1 MKRLVRFV
9 LLALGYVIA
18 VGRVSVRR
26 FKAGSRAQRRRF
38 TAAVVALFVGLGAF
52 AVSSANA
59 ANDLGYNSTIDYA
72 LTFDGSNPIL
82 VADSGVA
89 PTDFTNTFT
98 MEAWIKPG
106 ACTAGRCMIGNK
118 ESSWEWAVYNGYI
131 EFAIMTPSWSWITTT
146 ARVDSNVW
154 THVAWSKSG
163 TVNSFYVNGT
173 LADTATTGSAISTSN
188 EVFTIGGRVGT
199 ADRYTGVIDEV
210 KLWNTAR
217 TEAQIDAEMHN
228 YGDGSGANLL
238 DDSALVGYY
247 DFNEGTNVGT
257 QFFDRTSSG
266 KHLAVLAGATK
277 PSYNDIKTV
286 SILDGDTLF
295 TFPRSYITPV
305 GGWTAPSGATRAR
318 ALVIAGGG
326 GGGPGSS
333 LGWRQPGGGA
343 GGMRDVAA
351 ASISGVVKV
360 TVGQGGFAYAPES
373 TTNSANGQ
381 DSALG
386 DLISIG
392 GGGGAA
398 ADVNFRTPASGG
410 SGAGAEMFKGGS
422 TATAALGGAGTTG
435 QGYPGGSNIS
445 GTGSTNRHLGSGGGG
460 GAGGPGGDAIRGT
473 ADSTGTGGAAGI
485 GAASDITG
493 SSTYYA
499 GGGAGAGWNSGTA
512 DTTKAATAVGAKPA
526 ANSGSGGAGGNQTSI
541 AATSGASGIVI
552 VRYSPQVDKYLSRAA
567 ATEAMYVMSSG
578 GPIPTATTDSFTL
591 EAWIKPT
598 NQSSGFYGI
607 MGQQNAAGNA
617 YSTTRTYLGVNN
629 RQIHF
634 ALGGLNYTP
643 AAQVP
648 NNAWSH
654 VAVTV
659 TGTTVC
665 IYIDAQLIYR
675 YNGWTRSV
683 LGSYF
688 TVGGSPQTD
697 ENDWLGG
704 LDQVKIWTVALS
716 QDELKASMNS
726 YQAPG
731 SGSATLANLK
741 VHYDFNEVSSTNVLF
756 DRSLTGGS
764 SDISTT
770 HTAPS
775 FVENIETEAK
785 GNSRTAVRFTR
796 NYLTA
801 AGGWTVPAGA
811 GRSDALV
818 VAGGGGGGAHV
829 GAGGGAGGF
838 VEKPLDL
845 TPGSV
850 IPIQVGQGGGG
861 TVVREYYT
869 EDNTGLATT
878 SRTGS
883 SGNNSILGALIT
895 ANGGGRGGS
904 WNVNAAQVGGS
915 GGGSTYNNAATAGT
929 ASQGNSGGTAVNS
942 AYFQGNPYLTG
953 GGGGAGAVGGNP
965 IDASLTSGVGGAGK
979 ASSLWVNGTYYAGGG
994 GGGFLGSASGGAGGT
1009 GGGGAGQG
1017 NTTTASLPAPG
1028 HGAANTGG
1036 GGGGSG
1042 AHNGAGL
1049 TSWGGNGGSGVI
1061 VLSYGGYLDLTTTP
1075 KARRATQQFDV
1086 APVIKIK
1093 NNDGTQL
1100 SGSQHAVTV
1109 TTDVIGNLTFNGTA
1123 LTAGKTITAS
1133 DGVFDFTGLGFATG
1147 VTTSQVLTFSSPDFV
1162 DYQVTVAPKFS
1173 PTTVQI
1179 VADSAVASTAGYFD
1193 STGQFY
1199 ADAAASTNIRVSDL
1213 SAAMASTDVRID
1225 ASSTISV
1232 DTAANFSSRTTG
1244 LTMVATSTVTVASGN
1259 SLTTGGALTLTGSSV
1274 TINGALTSG
1283 GTTLVTSTSSSGLN
1297 TIAANV
1303 INTAVLARTTFKSAG
1318 TNATTAAVTVKTNKG
1333 PLVFW
1338 ADSDGNDSGLNR
1350 TLAGSVFNTVNGVS
1364 TDTATDGGDMVFG
1377 GGLTAD
1383 ASDYPTGYGF
1393 SDGTYAGF
1401 DSATGT
1407 CAKTYYYTGGGKFIA
1422 RGKTGSGMDALVFN
1436 CTTQLWANAGQIDI
1450 DGRST
1455 TGAGHAMQLQR
1466 NASTS
1471 QSEFFSSSDMAPA
1484 IKFTAISNGRYGF
1497 LSGYNV
1503 DTQHVVLIQAT
1514 GTGGV
1519 QIEGLG
1525 GAGDWFDIGLS
1536 GTDILTRG
1544 DIRLINN
1551 GTGSAGGFSSG
1562 KLAWNIVGTNSVLG
1576 YCPLITCANSR
1587 VTTSAANVYIT
1598 TDRVASSD
1606 TDIKLT
1612 VNTSGTF
1619 KVEPN
1624 SSSGFNEFES
1634 RAQGLAISEGCTSV
1648 TIGKYQSTDTYVLD
1662 VYANIKINGPI
1673 RFYGGRVGIYGN
1685 LESTRAGSEI
1695 RAKSNGSVYV
1705 YLSKTVKTNGGDV
1718 VFWSNADKVQGTTA
1732 VAGTIWLENSSSVTT
1747 RGGKIWLGG
1756 GLDDGGA
1763 DASITASRG
1772 KWSSVVSGDSLPDG
1786 YAVGYNQADEW
1797 AIGVYLDVAT
1807 VLSSDGGDIFIA
1819 GAHGPTSNI
1828 GYAHILVQPGVIVDS
1843 GSGRI
1848 AMWGKSPVGSAV
1860 GTQGICLNYSNNS
1873 TPVRITSH
1881 ATGSDAIL
1889 IYSDS
1894 SESTAYWSRGITS
1907 AWHGVWDAARGFQ
1920 GVQILATSLGG
1931 GITLTGIGGGGSGS
1945 SDAVGVRLDYT
1956 DILARSGP
1964 ITINGMSSSSA
1975 SSQGLSVGRDGG
1987 ADSAVRLGGWK
1998 AGTTGAVG
2006 GGIFTTSSGTFD
2018 LTSSTSPVYINVDS
2032 AYNYEGGRGTIF
2044 GTSGAVS
2051 ILPVTY
2057 SNGIGV
2063 ETDNFK
2069 RAQTDSQWRFGQT
2082 TFPVAAASF
2091 TLGRVNTSTDIAYY
2105 GAVNSASDIKM
2116 YGGNISVAGN
2126 LTTTTLDAR
2135 VLLKGKVAVNQTSA
2149 STIRTNSG
2157 KIVLWS
2163 DSDNT
2168 GGGNMAIAGTLCSA
2182 PTATTC
2188 NTYASAD
2195 GDDIILAGGTADAT
2209 DSTIPGGYATGSS
2222 ASTQELASG
2231 VQLGTLGTAGSGP
2244 KIYSSGGNIKIMGQ
2258 TVVTSSALTVWC
2270 LALAVVSGTEVNA
2283 GAGKIYADA
2292 EVSAPSS
2299 TNFLAGIEFNAWGSG
2314 TVKFISSN
2322 PATDSIFIK
2331 SAVRAN
2337 NGSPKVFG
2345 GNSGTSFTNAAG
2357 GGLTL
2362 QSDWFDDGLIASLGV
2377 TGPIVIEPVNGSFI
2391 NTAFNLDSSYTFTAN
2406 PNGLRLG
2413 KAGNTLNVTASTA
2426 VTSSGP
2432 IQLFGGTVS
2441 ATADLTT
2448 TNASEILLKGTEDVV
2463 VGGGTN
2469 ASTRRTLS
2477 TTGGPI
2483 TLWSNSDYS
2492 GSGAISTSNFTSFLS
2507 RGGKITMAGSGSANE
2522 AAPTGFAVGSTAYA
2536 SGVRL
2541 GSAAAAS
2548 NLTLS
2553 SDGGDILIQGTT
2565 GRNITDA
2572 MGVIQYGG
2580 STINSG
2586 AGSIK
2591 IDARTTGSSGTING
2605 HGIELG
2611 FSGTAPTIITSSK
2624 SSDTA
2629 IDISGQTSGTSTDG
2643 KGVNFWS
2650 GDATNFVKVSATG
2663 TAGNVSISGSATT
2676 STQPGISM
2684 NWARVLSRGG
2694 SVTLNSGTNPTAFG
2708 NNSTSGVIHLGADA
2722 PGGATGYIDINAGSF
2737 TWAGTVNARTTG
2749 DLSIDSGAAQSFASS
2764 VSLPASG
2771 LVVSEVNDVRIGN
2784 AGTSGSDQNSANVT
2798 VGPAISATG
2807 NVEVYAGALT
2817 TSANITSTGQYGFL
2831 FLKATSW
2838 ISQAISTTFRTNSGE
2853 VVIWSDADASNGG
2866 NVTLKGTICTAPTAT
2881 TCNTS
2886 ATSGGAQV
2894 VIGGGAASQ
2903 TDTAMPGGYASGYAS
2918 TNIDTASGVLFGTT
2932 GSAGG
2937 AKIYSSGGNVK
2948 IAGQTYETSG
2958 SISSF
2963 AIGVVFMAETEIHA
2977 GLGKIYV
2984 EGNNATASA
2993 SSGNY
2998 RYPIEWNAW
3007 GANRASQFTSTSP
3020 AADSITFR
3028 ALESAASN
3036 GLHANSA
3043 GAEFKNPN
3051 GGLLIQTNRFMDSLM
3066 GTVNVGGA
3074 FVFEPVDTSFAA
3086 DYSFDSDITWGTNV
3100 PNSVRIGKSGNTAGI
3115 TVSRTLN
3122 SSGNIQVLG
3131 GALSTTAAVSS
3142 TGGTITYTGASFSNS
3157 AVLSTDGR
3165 DISVNADQ
3173 MTIGASITANKTSSG
3188 IVSLIPKSPAKNVD
3202 LGASDSGT
3210 ILGLTDT
3217 ELDYAKA
3224 QVLRVG
3230 NASYAN
3236 NINVSANISIA
3247 TANAP
3252 NFALRGAG
3260 NVTNSNAA
3268 TISAGNFAINVGG
3281 TISLGGANSIS
3292 GNLALVASGASGG
3305 TGVSFGTSGAFT
3317 PATVDSIIPVY
3328 GLGKDIS
3335 VSSAPVVGATE
3346 VRYLNQTWSAPPVVT
3361 VKDEYGYVISANNLI
3376 RTSYTTDVTDSGAP
3390 TLAGTTP
3397 VISGGT
3403 QTFSNLKFTTSTG
3416 STTLTF
3422 TTAGLVAGG
3431 TSTVTTG
3438 TYDVQAGEPSTL
3450 AITYDATE
3458 APAGQTG
3465 FGLKVTL
3472 KDAGGNT
3479 VTGPHATDTVTV
3491 DVSDGDADA
3500 TNNATLVSGY
3510 RPATV
3515 AGVANFS
3522 SLILGGKV
3530 GVTYTLT
3537 FTVTFTDS
3545 NAVSQTKTATRTVT
3559 LTPGTA
3565 TKVGVTTQAAGFSNR
3580 TTFST
3585 PPVAAIQD
3593 AYGNTVTT
3601 STAPIGVAISA
3612 VGTASTQTLTGTT
3625 SLNATGG
3632 SSTFT
3637 GLGKTGLIGAKRLTF
3652 SSTGLSSD
3660 TQDFTLTFGAAHHI
3674 TSVVSSTLVND
3685 TVFGTQPVVTIR
3697 DEDGN
3702 VVTDSTLLVKLTS
3715 SNATIGGTILGND
3728 VAMYAVGGVADFT
3741 GKNVKLTGTAVA
3753 KTLTATATGLPAVD
3767 STVTLTFGAASKL
3780 AITRPAAGAVNGVA
3794 FTTQPQVTV
3803 QDVSGN
3809 TVTNSSAAI
3818 TVESSSGSNSTLS
3831 GNSAPTTAVNGVA
3844 TFSGLTQTGTKGTYV
3859 LTFRSGSLAIDYQD
3873 IVVSYGAATKLVL
3886 TTSPLGFVNRTN
3898 FTTQPVITV
3907 QDANGNTVENASMS
3921 IDVSSDSNDLTGT
3934 LRVNVV
3940 NGIATFAGLG
3950 HAGKIG
3956 DKHLTFKKV
3965 GGGLTV
3971 AVFDYTLTYGAA
3983 TKLTRTTDAAGF
3995 VNRVNFTVQPVIEIQ
4010 DADGNK
4016 VANSTVSVTV
4026 AMTNGTLDG
4035 TDTVPAV
4042 GGVATFAGLSASGSV
4057 STTKVLSFSASQL
4070 TGTSQPAFTL
4080 THGAAHHIRTTAGTG
4095 VLSILSGSTRSGI
4108 NFGQQPAVAIE
4119 DADNNR
4125 VTTGAESTQ
4134 TVTVSASASG
4144 LSGTKTVAASSGLVT
4159 YSDLKM
4165 TALIGN
4171 YTLTYTADT
4180 SGSTGT
4186 TPFTLTYGAASQL
4199 SVSTLAD
4206 GFVNRADF
4214 TTQPAVTVQDSM
4226 GNTVENA
4233 SMSIDVTIDTGDLTG
4248 TTRVN
4253 VVNGVATFAGLGK
4266 HGTIGLKTLT
4276 FSKTGGGVTPAT
4288 QPFTL
4293 TYGAVHHL
4301 SMAVANTLAN
4311 DTAWATQPVVTIQDE
4326 DNNTVDSSAS
4336 VTLTATGATAVA
4348 IGGTTSLDAVHGVA
4362 NFANKGVKLTGLA
4375 GSKTL
4380 TATITSPG
4388 TFSVPATITLGYGA
4402 ATKLKLTT
4410 EPTGFVNRTNFTVQP
4425 VVTVQDISGNTVL
4438 NSSISIDVTI
4448 DTGDITG
4455 TKQVAA
4461 VNGVATFAGLG
4472 KAGTIGP
4479 KTMTFSDAAGA
4490 LAVDTKQFTLTHGAA
4505 HHITMAVASTLVN
4518 HTAFGTQPVV
4528 TIYDQDDNVVTS
4540 GSQSIQTVTLS
4551 ATGASIAGSVSM
4563 DAADGVANFNGK
4575 GVGLTGLV
4583 GAKSLTATIS
4593 SPNTIVKTETVT
4605 VTYGAA
4611 TKLAISTDAADA
4623 SNGSQFGTQPVILV
4637 QDFSGNTVT
4646 NSTVAVTASVSNGTL
4661 DGTDTVSASAG
4672 VATFTN
4678 LGLTATA
4685 GAKTLTFAS
4694 SPLTPATQSITAVTG
4709 APTQLRIDVAST
4721 LVNNT
4726 VFGTQPV
4733 VTLLDASGVVVSV
4746 GSYSSQRV
4754 TLSSPDS
4761 NISGTLFMNANNG
4774 VADFAG
4780 NGIKLEGLIGSRSLV
4795 ATISSPSTVTAT
4807 AAVTIT
4813 YGAAHHL
4820 HIASGASGIANR
4832 IAFVNQPAIEVRDI
4846 SGNVVGNSN
4855 AQISVAA
4862 TGANGAVLG
4871 GDTSMNATSGIAY
4884 FAQNTNGLKLTGSV
4898 GTYRLTYSSGALSA
4912 DAEDVVLTHG
4922 TATKIVVSRNA
4933 ATAKSGQ
4940 AFVTQPKIQ
4949 VQDADSNLV
4958 NTGTAST
4965 AKISIAVSADA
4976 YDSAAHTGVNLTG
4989 PTGFATVDAVAGEA
5003 TFVGARLEGVA
5014 ATYALKF
5021 EVVNT
5026 AGFNGLATSQNLAL
5040 TAGTETHLAVVQQ
5053 PTAIIAGAA
5062 FSPVVTVE
5070 ILDAWNNRVLDV
5082 ANSVTIKPTL
5092 VDAAVLGNEVDATK
5106 SAVANSSGLVTFT
5119 GLTFTKA
5126 GTQFIQFTSTGLLAT
5141 TSSSFVITNAQ
5152 AHHLTWVNAAA
5163 TFSAKNDYAIK
5174 DAANA
5179 NPELEVRDQYENPVL
5194 TGNATTVVVTE
5205 STSSAD
5211 VRAISGASIS
5221 SNSSARVSFANLVM
5235 RAKAGSYTLNFT
5247 ASNGSLPIN
5256 GDVAT
5261 ATVSISFGDPSALR
5275 LTRNAAGANVDLPF
5289 TTQPKLNIEDTA
5301 GNVVADSGLAV
5312 TVSENVS
5319 QVLSGTTTKSATAG
5333 SVDFTDSG
5341 LKLSGTVETGLRL
5354 KYAVTY
5360 NGTEISTS
5368 QDIDLDPGLAINLTI
5383 GQQPTTVQTRV
5394 AFSPVPTVILR
5405 DGSGNRVTSDNS
5417 STVTAQLKD
5426 STGNPVGSE
5435 TSAFTASGGLVTFTG
5450 LAFQAPSTEGYFVTF
5465 KLVSNGV
5472 AATST
5477 PFDILPGVA
5486 TELRITRQPSTDA
5499 VDHTPGKTG
5508 ELLSTQPIAKLYDQ
5522 DGNLVTTANSG
5533 AVTVRVKSTD
5543 GAGDLTEG
5551 TVTADVTGGIA
5562 TFSGVKF
5569 VGTPGV
5575 TYTLDF
5581 ATATPNPTLTSLA
5594 SSTISVTHNDAN
5606 HLVVTRAASGG
5617 RSGEAFT
5624 TPPIITIKD
5633 RYQNTVT
5640 SGAAAN
5646 SRVTVTGEV
5655 TAPSAGSANLSGASA
5670 TASGGVATL
5679 TTLTLT
5685 GSIAN
5690 TYKLNFGVVG
5700 SSINSTSQTG
5710 LTISYGYEAQIALI
5724 TQPVGGN
5731 ATGTHLATQPAV
5743 EIRDSAGNRVANS
5756 TFTVAATI
5764 NSTAGLTLLN
5774 GSAARLTGAS
5784 KPAVAG
5790 VASFDALDL
5799 YGLPGTNYEL
5809 KFEVN
5814 GLPAITA
5821 NPIQVNHAVAHHL
5834 TITQQP
5840 VGGNATGDSLTG
5852 QPILQLRDAFENV
5865 VSADSTDVVTARLST
5880 TSAREYLAG
5889 NSTATLAQGVATF
5902 SGLKVIAL
5910 PATDYTLDFTVT
5922 VAGNTITSSA
5932 TNSFRVTYST
5942 PTKLAMAQQP
5952 SGGTTGVALNT
5963 QPVIEVQDFYGNRVY
5978 NYVGNVVASV
5988 GAGATVTN
5996 TVTSSLSLAVTD
6008 GQAAF
6013 AGLAVTG
6020 TPATDYQ
6027 LTFTSGGLAS
6037 VNSNNIQLTPGAP
6050 VRIEILNQ
6058 PIGAQTG
6065 AALAGQPVVK
6075 IVDSFGNTV
6084 TQNSSTVITAA
6095 LTSGSGGTLTR
6106 VVSSNS
6112 VPITATVSNGVATFS
6127 NLYMRGL
6134 TNHNYQMTFSSG
6146 DLAVAV
6152 SANYQV
6158 SHASV
6163 DRLVWNTQPAVG
6175 MSGSAL
6181 TRAAVL
6187 ELQDL
6192 DGNIADTDNSTVV
6205 TAVVTSGSGAS
6216 PLQYATATAAN
6227 GVVTFNNLIL
6237 TGTPGTAYKLTF
6249 TAVVG
6254 STSFS
6259 APASSDLIPTHA
6271 VPAKLTM
6278 RGANVAGGLSGANLT
6293 SQPALY
6299 VRDRFNNIATSDNTT
6314 EVTASIYND
6323 STGSVS
6329 GTTTARA
6336 VNGLV
6341 TFAGL
6346 KVLGDPGTPYTLRF
6360 NGDSS
6365 GTSLTPID
6373 SNTFT
6378 VSKVADVSLAYTAQ
6392 DYVPNARVAVQF
6404 STDSPGDITFSSN
6417 ASSLVCVLDPG
6428 TGDLIIKGVGSCLV
6442 RVDVDTDQDGFYLAN
6457 HAEAT
6462 LVISKARQAAVT
6474 ITSAAAVDYWS
6485 SLNPVATG
6493 GTGTGAL
6500 SYSVV
6505 AGSTCRLIGATILPG
6520 DAGSLCQL
6528 TATRAGDAN
6537 YLVETSAVQ
6546 TIVVR
6551 KINQGTLTIAS
6562 APTMAVDNL
6571 TMFTA
6576 GGSGTGAVSYSIVS
6590 SGTAHCR
6597 IAGDVLSATAA
6608 GTCSVRAT
6616 KAASTNYNAITSA
6629 SQTIT
6634 VTKEEQTVA
6643 FSSTAPMYPV
6653 VAGSYTPVAV
6663 ATSGLAVTYSIA
6675 TNSSGAA
6682 CAFDSVVPTKINFTA
6697 EGVCEVVATQAGSSR
6712 YAAASVRQI
6721 IRVGLLNQTINFDVI
6736 PDLAFGTPAFKLLP
6750 TTNAGAAAV
6759 IGLATTSNSTACSI
6773 SAGIVTLTAAGYCE
6787 IVATQTGYGSYA
6799 AATEVIRGFNVLA
6812 DFAGAPHIFSTSVTT
6827 HALTASF
6834 TAPSYA
6840 GGSAITGYV
6849 LIATDANGDTYE
6861 NAACPTVGSSITCTI
6876 VGLPNDIAYTAV
6888 ARAITSVGRGTASNV
6903 TLSQTPMDAPMAVTN
6918 LTAATVNNDLQV
6930 SWTPPTAL
6938 DSSFT
6943 RYDIFVAPIGSNFSA
6958 TTPYNETDV
6967 NATSTTIQNIVN
6979 STVTPTPAPTT
6990 NTAST
6995 RISFRRASVSTPA
7008 SSSSGSA
7015 PQSSSVG
7022 GFKVK
7027 IVTIT
7032 SSTTSASNSNS
7043 TSGFQ
7048 TNFAVP
7054 LAPAQLT
7061 LTVTEPDMIISWSAP
7076 TADGGSAVT
7085 GYDVKVNGSVICP
7098 ATTSL
7103 FCAFNGMQ
7111 PGRTY
7116 NVEVAAI
7123 NAIGTS
7129 AASAAS
7135 HSVAALPVVAGSAGS
7150 SVSANGMAILG
7161 SSAKT
7166 VSTKGGQLL
7175 TLNARNFAGVLSALL
7190 DGKPVKIVSNSED
7203 HITLEMPEH
7212 AAGVVDLT
7220 FKSKIGTLV
7229 FQDAVTFVAPPR
7241 ADAFQQFS
7249 RYRATFVAT
7258 NPKMVASIRA
7268 IVSAAEAPKAM
7279 VCVGLVPAKYTATE
7293 IRLAKLRA
7301 ANVCAVGA
7309 KLDGNLAVRSTTA
7322 VTKLTGPAARAVKVT
7337 YKY

>member
-1 MKRLVRFV
+1 MTT
-9 LLALGYVIA
+9 ASTPA
-18 VGRVSVRR
+18 
-26 FKAGSRAQRRRF
+26 
-38 TAAVVALFVGLGAF
+38 TAA
-52 AVSSANA
+52 
-59 ANDLGYNSTIDYA
+59 ID
-72 LTFDGSNPIL
+72 
-82 VADSGVA
+82 
-89 PTDFTNTFT
+89 
-98 MEAWIKPG
+98 
-106 ACTAGRCMIGNK
+106 R
-118 ESSWEWAVYNGYI
+118 
-131 EFAIMTPSWSWITTT
+131 
-146 ARVDSNVW
+146 
-154 THVAWSKSG
+154 
-163 TVNSFYVNGT
+163 
-173 LADTATTGSAISTSN
+173 
-188 EVFTIGGRVGT
+188 
-199 ADRYTGVIDEV
+199 
-210 KLWNTAR
+210 
-217 TEAQIDAEMHN
+217 
-228 YGDGSGANLL
+228 
-238 DDSALVGYY
+238 
-247 DFNEGTNVGT
+247 
-257 QFFDRTSSG
+257 
-266 KHLAVLAGATK
+266 VLAG
-277 PSYNDIKTV
+277 DV
-286 SILDGDTLF
+286 
-295 TFPRSYITPV
+295 
-305 GGWTAPSGATRAR
+305 RAN
-318 ALVIAGGG
+318 AV
-326 GGGPGSS
+326 
-333 LGWRQPGGGA
+333 
-343 GGMRDVAA
+343 
-351 ASISGVVKV
+351 
-360 TVGQGGFAYAPES
+360 Y
-373 TTNSANGQ
+373 
-381 DSALG
+381 
-386 DLISIG
+386 
-392 GGGGAA
+392 
-398 ADVNFRTPASGG
+398 
-410 SGAGAEMFKGGS
+410 
-422 TATAALGGAGTTG
+422 GT
-435 QGYPGGSNIS
+435 
-445 GTGSTNRHLGSGGGG
+445 
-460 GAGGPGGDAIRGT
+460 
-473 ADSTGTGGAAGI
+473 
-485 GAASDITG
+485 
-493 SSTYYA
+493 
-499 GGGAGAGWNSGTA
+499 
-512 DTTKAATAVGAKPA
+512 
-526 ANSGSGGAGGNQTSI
+526 
-541 AATSGASGIVI
+541 
-552 VRYSPQVDKYLSRAA
+552 
-567 ATEAMYVMSSG
+567 
-578 GPIPTATTDSFTL
+578 
-591 EAWIKPT
+591 
-598 NQSSGFYGI
+598 
-607 MGQQNAAGNA
+607 
-617 YSTTRTYLGVNN
+617 
-629 RQIHF
+629 
-634 ALGGLNYTP
+634 
-643 AAQVP
+643 
-648 NNAWSH
+648 
-654 VAVTV
+654 
-659 TGTTVC
+659 
-665 IYIDAQLIYR
+665 
-675 YNGWTRSV
+675 
-683 LGSYF
+683 
-688 TVGGSPQTD
+688 
-697 ENDWLGG
+697 
-704 LDQVKIWTVALS
+704 
-716 QDELKASMNS
+716 
-726 YQAPG
+726 
-731 SGSATLANLK
+731 
-741 VHYDFNEVSSTNVLF
+741 
-756 DRSLTGGS
+756 
-764 SDISTT
+764 
-770 HTAPS
+770 
-775 FVENIETEAK
+775 
-785 GNSRTAVRFTR
+785 
-796 NYLTA
+796 
-801 AGGWTVPAGA
+801 
-811 GRSDALV
+811 
-818 VAGGGGGGAHV
+818 
-829 GAGGGAGGF
+829 
-838 VEKPLDL
+838 
-845 TPGSV
+845 
-850 IPIQVGQGGGG
+850 
-861 TVVREYYT
+861 
-869 EDNTGLATT
+869 
-878 SRTGS
+878 
-883 SGNNSILGALIT
+883 
-895 ANGGGRGGS
+895 
-904 WNVNAAQVGGS
+904 
-915 GGGSTYNNAATAGT
+915 
-929 ASQGNSGGTAVNS
+929 
-942 AYFQGNPYLTG
+942 
-953 GGGGAGAVGGNP
+953 
-965 IDASLTSGVGGAGK
+965 
-979 ASSLWVNGTYYAGGG
+979 
-994 GGGFLGSASGGAGGT
+994 
-1009 GGGGAGQG
+1009 
-1017 NTTTASLPAPG
+1017 
-1028 HGAANTGG
+1028 
-1036 GGGGSG
+1036 
-1042 AHNGAGL
+1042 
-1049 TSWGGNGGSGVI
+1049 
-1061 VLSYGGYLDLTTTP
+1061 
-1075 KARRATQQFDV
+1075 
-1086 APVIKIK
+1086 
-1093 NNDGTQL
+1093 
-1100 SGSQHAVTV
+1100 
-1109 TTDVIGNLTFNGTA
+1109 
-1123 LTAGKTITAS
+1123 
-1133 DGVFDFTGLGFATG
+1133 ATG
-1147 VTTSQVLTFSSPDFV
+1147 V
-1162 DYQVTVAPKFS
+1162 Y
-1173 PTTVQI
+1173 
-1179 VADSAVASTAGYFD
+1179 
-1193 STGQFY
+1193 
-1199 ADAAASTNIRVSDL
+1199 
-1213 SAAMASTDVRID
+1213 
-1225 ASSTISV
+1225 
-1232 DTAANFSSRTTG
+1232 
-1244 LTMVATSTVTVASGN
+1244 
-1259 SLTTGGALTLTGSSV
+1259 
-1274 TINGALTSG
+1274 
-1283 GTTLVTSTSSSGLN
+1283 
-1297 TIAANV
+1297 
-1303 INTAVLARTTFKSAG
+1303 
-1318 TNATTAAVTVKTNKG
+1318 
-1333 PLVFW
+1333 
-1338 ADSDGNDSGLNR
+1338 
-1350 TLAGSVFNTVNGVS
+1350 
-1364 TDTATDGGDMVFG
+1364 
-1377 GGLTAD
+1377 
-1383 ASDYPTGYGF
+1383 
-1393 SDGTYAGF
+1393 
-1401 DSATGT
+1401 
-1407 CAKTYYYTGGGKFIA
+1407 
-1422 RGKTGSGMDALVFN
+1422 
-1436 CTTQLWANAGQIDI
+1436 
-1450 DGRST
+1450 
-1455 TGAGHAMQLQR
+1455 
-1466 NASTS
+1466 
-1471 QSEFFSSSDMAPA
+1471 
-1484 IKFTAISNGRYGF
+1484 
-1497 LSGYNV
+1497 
-1503 DTQHVVLIQAT
+1503 
-1514 GTGGV
+1514 
-1519 QIEGLG
+1519 
-1525 GAGDWFDIGLS
+1525 
-1536 GTDILTRG
+1536 
-1544 DIRLINN
+1544 
-1551 GTGSAGGFSSG
+1551 
-1562 KLAWNIVGTNSVLG
+1562 
-1576 YCPLITCANSR
+1576 
-1587 VTTSAANVYIT
+1587 
-1598 TDRVASSD
+1598 
-1606 TDIKLT
+1606 
-1612 VNTSGTF
+1612 
-1619 KVEPN
+1619 
-1624 SSSGFNEFES
+1624 
-1634 RAQGLAISEGCTSV
+1634 
-1648 TIGKYQSTDTYVLD
+1648 
-1662 VYANIKINGPI
+1662 
-1673 RFYGGRVGIYGN
+1673 
-1685 LESTRAGSEI
+1685 
-1695 RAKSNGSVYV
+1695 
-1705 YLSKTVKTNGGDV
+1705 
-1718 VFWSNADKVQGTTA
+1718 
-1732 VAGTIWLENSSSVTT
+1732 
-1747 RGGKIWLGG
+1747 
-1756 GLDDGGA
+1756 
-1763 DASITASRG
+1763 
-1772 KWSSVVSGDSLPDG
+1772 
-1786 YAVGYNQADEW
+1786 
-1797 AIGVYLDVAT
+1797 
-1807 VLSSDGGDIFIA
+1807 
-1819 GAHGPTSNI
+1819 
-1828 GYAHILVQPGVIVDS
+1828 
-1843 GSGRI
+1843 
-1848 AMWGKSPVGSAV
+1848 
-1860 GTQGICLNYSNNS
+1860 
-1873 TPVRITSH
+1873 
-1881 ATGSDAIL
+1881 
-1889 IYSDS
+1889 
-1894 SESTAYWSRGITS
+1894 
-1907 AWHGVWDAARGFQ
+1907 
-1920 GVQILATSLGG
+1920 
-1931 GITLTGIGGGGSGS
+1931 
-1945 SDAVGVRLDYT
+1945 
-1956 DILARSGP
+1956 
-1964 ITINGMSSSSA
+1964 
-1975 SSQGLSVGRDGG
+1975 
-1987 ADSAVRLGGWK
+1987 
-1998 AGTTGAVG
+1998 
-2006 GGIFTTSSGTFD
+2006 
-2018 LTSSTSPVYINVDS
+2018 
-2032 AYNYEGGRGTIF
+2032 AYNYEGGKGTIF
-2044 GTSGAVS
+2044 GTTGAVQIMPIS
-2051 ILPVTY
+2051 YT
-2057 SNGIGV
+2057 SGIA
-2063 ETDNFK
+2063 TAADNFK
-2069 RAQTDSQWRFGQT
+2069 RAQTDAQWRFGT
-2082 TFPVAAASF
+2082 TSFPVRAASF
-2091 TLGRVNTSTDIAYY
+2091 TLAKSATTTDISYY
-2105 GAVNSASDIKM
+2105 GDVSTTGAITM
-2116 YGGNISVAGN
+2116 YGGTVKVAGSLN
-2126 LTTTTLDAR
+2126 SSTLDAR
-2135 VLLKGKVAVNQTSA
+2135 IVVKAKSSIGQIAG
-2149 STIRTNSG
+2149 STFRTNSG

-2163 DSDNT
+2163 DSDSS
-2168 GGGNMAIAGTLCSA
+2168 GGGNMAIAGTLCTA

-2188 NTYASAD
+2188 NTNASTD
-2195 GDDIILAGGTADAT
+2195 GDDIILGGGAADAG
-2209 DSTIPGGYATGSS
+2209 DSTLPGGYSSGTGTGSDL
-2222 ASTQELASG
+2222 AASG
-2231 VQLGTLGTAGSGP
+2231 VQLGTLNAAGTGP
-2244 KIYSSGGNIKIMGQ
+2244 KLYSSGGNIKIKGQ
-2258 TVVTSSALTVWC
+2258 TFVSSSNTPVWALGLV
-2270 LALAVVSGTEVNA
+2270 LVSGTEVNSGVGKVSLSGATAMPGYGA
-2283 GAGKIYADA
+2283 GAW
-2292 EVSAPSS
+2292 
-2299 TNFLAGIEFNAWGSG
+2299 LAGIEFNAWGG
-2314 TVKFISSN
+2314 AYTTKIISSN
-2322 PATDSIFIK
+2322 DATDAIT
-2331 SAVRAN
+2331 VRSEN
-2337 NGSPKVFG
+2337 LQYGGGSKITG
-2345 GNSGTSFTNAAG
+2345 GNSGTQFTNAAG
-2357 GGLTL
+2357 GGLL
-2362 QSDWFDDGLIASLGV
+2362 IQVNSLDDGVVATLGV
-2377 TGPIVIEPVNGSFI
+2377 TGPIVIEPVSASFVDALNI
-2391 NTAFNLDSSYTFTAN
+2391 DSGYTMASN
-2406 PNGLRLG
+2406 PAGITLG
-2413 KAGNTLNVTASTA
+2413 KAGNTSA
-2426 VTSSGP
+2426 VTTSIGITSTGP
-2432 IQLFGGTVS
+2432 IRVYGGNI
-2441 ATADLTT
+2441 TT
-2448 TNASEILLKGTEDVV
+2448 TANLAVTNSSEILLKASEDILI
-2463 VGGGTN
+2463 GAGTN
-2469 ASTRRTLS
+2469 ATTRRELS
-2477 TTGGPI
+2477 TFGGPI

-2492 GSGAISTSNFTSFLS
+2492 GSGAIVTNNFNSFLS
-2507 RGGKITMAGSGSANE
+2507 RGGKITMAGGASVTETS
-2522 AAPTGFAVGSTAYA
+2522 PTGFAVGSASTASYKVSTA
-2536 SGVRL
+2536 DVAAGAGIRL
-2541 GSAAAAS
+2541 GSSSVAS
-2548 NLTLS
+2548 NLTIS

-2565 GRNITDA
+2565 GRNTTNA
-2572 MGVIQYGG
+2572 MGLIQYAG
-2580 STINSG
+2580 STIDAGTG
-2586 AGSIK
+2586 AIK
-2591 IDARTTGSSGTING
+2591 IDGRTTGTGTNING

-2611 FSGTAPTIITSSK
+2611 FDGSASTVITSAKPSA
-2624 SSDTA
+2624 DA
-2629 IDISGQTSGTSTDG
+2629 IDINGQTSGTSTDG
-2643 KGVNFWS
+2643 KGLNFWS
-2650 GDATNFVKVSATG
+2650 GAATTYVKIAATG
-2663 TAGNVSISGSATT
+2663 LRGNVKLTGSAST
-2676 STQPGISM
+2676 SSMPGVSI
-2684 NWARVLSRGG
+2684 NWARILSTTGT
-2694 SVTLNSGTNPTAFG
+2694 VTIDSGTNPTTFG
-2708 NNSTSGVIHLGADA
+2708 ASSTSSAVYLGADTA
-2722 PGGATGYIDINAGSF
+2722 GGATGNIDINAGSL

-2749 DLSIDSGAAQSFASS
+2749 DLTIDSGSSQSFASGVTIAS
-2764 VSLPASG
+2764 NLSLAEVS
-2771 LVVSEVNDVRIGN
+2771 NVRIGT
-2784 AGTSGSDQNSANVT
+2784 AGTSAASQNTANVT
-2798 VGPAISATG
+2798 L
-2807 NVEVYAGALT
+2807 AGALA
-2817 TSANITSTGQYGFL
+2817 SAGNIRVYGGDIAANANVTGNGLDGQIL
-2831 FLKATSW
+2831 LKATGS
-2838 ISQAISTTFRTNSGE
+2838 ISQAVSTALRTNSGKI
-2853 VVIWSDADASNGG
+2853 VLWSDADETNGG
-2866 NVTLKGTICTAPTAT
+2866 NVIVKGSICSAPTAT
-2881 TCNTS
+2881 TCDAN
-2886 ATSGGAQV
+2886 ATSGGDDV
-2894 VIGGGAASQ
+2894 VIGGGAASVS
-2903 TDTAMPGGYASGYAS
+2903 DTSVPGGYS
-2918 TNIDTASGVLFGTT
+2918 TGAATTDYNTTSGVVFGTL
-2932 GSAGG
+2932 GSSGTG
-2937 AKIYSSGGNVK
+2937 AKLYSAGGNVK
-2948 IAGQTYETSG
+2948 ISGRTYVTASA
-2958 SISSF
+2958 ISSYAF
-2963 AIGVVFMAETEIHA
+2963 GVIFMSSSEIHS
-2977 GLGKIYV
+2977 GLGKIFI
-2984 EGNNATASA
+2984 EGNNSTGST
-2993 SSGNY
+2993 SSGY
-2998 RYPIEWNAW
+2998 RFPVEWNAW
-3007 GANRASQFTSTSP
+3007 GGTSKFTSTNSSS
-3020 AADSITFR
+3020 DSITVR
-3028 ALESAASN
+3028 AIETRTSSGIN
-3036 GLHANSA
+3036 ANNA
-3043 GAEFKNPN
+3043 GGEFKNPN
-3051 GGLLIQTNRFMDSLM
+3051 GGLLIQTDNFMANM
-3066 GTVNVGGA
+3066 MATVNVGGP
-3074 FVFEPVDTSFAA
+3074 FVLEPVNDNFSTAYA
-3086 DYSFDSDITWGTNV
+3086 LDSDIVWGANV
-3100 PNSVRIGKSGNTAGI
+3100 PSSIRVGKSTNT
-3115 TVSRTLN
+3115 TDVSISQPTASR
-3122 SSGNIQVLG
+3122 GNIEVYG
-3131 GALSTTAAVSS
+3131 GALSNSALVQS
-3142 TGGTITYTGASFSNS
+3142 TGGTISYTGSTFSNT
-3157 AVLSTDGR
+3157 AALSTDGR
-3165 DISVNADQ
+3165 DITVTADQ
-3173 MTIGASITANKTSSG
+3173 MTIGAALTANKTSSG
-3188 IVSLIPKSPAKNVD
+3188 IVSLLPKSSAKNID
-3202 LGASDSGT
+3202 LGASDSST
-3210 ILGLTDT
+3210 LLGLTNT
-3217 ELDYAKA
+3217 ELGYLTAN
-3224 QVLRVG
+3224 VLRVG
-3230 NASYAN
+3230 SVASAN
-3236 NINVSANISIA
+3236 NVNVSAAITVA
-3247 TANAP
+3247 ANKAP
-3252 NFALRGAG
+3252 SVAIRANG
-3260 NVTNSNAA
+3260 NVTSSNSA
-3268 TISAGNFAINVGG
+3268 TISAQHLAISVNG
-3281 TISLGGANSIS
+3281 TINLPGSNGIT
-3292 GNLALVASGASGG
+3292 GNLALVAASASAGSGI
-3305 TGVSFGTSGAFT
+3305 SFGSSGNYTAD
-3317 PATVDSIIPVY
+3317 AVDSITPIY
-3328 GLGKDIS
+3328 GLGKNVTID
-3335 VSSAPVVGATE
+3335 SAPAVGATE

-3361 VKDEYGYVISANNLI
+3361 VKDAYGYVISANNNKK
-3376 RTSYTTDVTDSGAP
+3376 TAYTTTVTGSGTP
-3390 TLAGTTP
+3390 TIAGATP
-3397 VISGGT
+3397 VVSGGT
-3403 QTFSNLKFTTSTG
+3403 QTFSALNFTSIGT
-3416 STTLTF
+3416 TTLTF
-3422 TTAGLVAGG
+3422 STANLVAGG
-3431 TSTVTTG
+3431 TSSVTTG
-3438 TYDVQAGEPSTL
+3438 TYDVQGGEPASL

-3458 APAGQTG
+3458 APAGKTG

-3479 VTGPHATDTVTV
+3479 VSGPHATDAITV
-3491 DVSDGDADA
+3491 DVADGDNDA
-3500 TNNATLVSGY
+3500 TNNAAVIAGGT
-3510 RPATV
+3510 PATV
-3515 AGVANFS
+3515 AGLANFS
-3522 SLILGGKV
+3522 TLRLSGKV

-3537 FTVTFTDS
+3537 FTVTYVDS
-3545 NAVSQTKTATRTVT
+3545 TSVTRTRSATQTVT
-3559 LTPGTA
+3559 LTPGDA
-3565 TKVGVTTQAAGFSNR
+3565 TKLKVQTPAAGFVNR
-3580 TTFST
+3580 TNFST
-3585 PPVAAIQD
+3585 QPVIAVKD
-3593 AYGNTVTT
+3593 AYDNTVT
-3601 STAPIGVAISA
+3601 SSNASVSVAVSA
-3612 VGTASTQTLTGTT
+3612 VGGTSTQVLTGTL
-3625 SLNATGG
+3625 SATA
-3632 SSTFT
+3632 SSGVATFV
-3637 GLGKTGLIGAKRLTF
+3637 GLGKTGLVGDKRLTF
-3652 SSTGLSSD
+3652 SANNLSSD
-3660 TQDFTLTFGAAHHI
+3660 TQDFTLTYGAANKLAM
-3674 TSVVSSTLVND
+3674 TSPASTVND
-3685 TVFGTQPVVTIR
+3685 TVFGTQPIVTIQ

-3702 VVTDSTLLVKLTS
+3702 TVADSTATVTLTS
-3715 SNATIGGTILGND
+3715 SNANIGGTLLNSA
-3728 VAMYAVGGVADFT
+3728 VAMDAIAGVANFS
-3741 GKNVKLTGTAVA
+3741 GKNVKLTGTIGA
-3753 KTLTATATGLPAVD
+3753 KNLTATITGGITL
-3767 STVTLTFGAASKL
+3767 TNQVTITFGAATKL
-3780 AITRPAAGAVNGVA
+3780 VLSRDAADAVNGVA
-3794 FTTQPQVTV
+3794 FGTQPQVVV
-3803 QDVSGN
+3803 QDISGN
-3809 TVTNSSAAI
+3809 IVTNSTATI
-3818 TVESSSGSNSTLS
+3818 TVESSGSVLS
-3831 GNSAPTTAVNGVA
+3831 GNSTPPTLVNGVA
-3844 TFSGLTQTGTKGTYV
+3844 TFSGLKLTGTKGTYT
-3859 LTFRSGSLAIDYQD
+3859 LTFKSTNLVDASQT
-3873 IVVSYGAATKLVL
+3873 IVVAYGAATRLVL
-3886 TTSPLGFVNRTN
+3886 TTQPLGFVNRTN

-3907 QDANGNTVENASMS
+3907 QDASGNTVENASMS
-3921 IDVSSDSNDLTGT
+3921 IDVSSDTADLTGT

-3950 HAGKIG
+3950 NAGIVG
-3956 DKHLTFKKV
+3956 AKHLTFKKV
-3965 GGGLTV
+3965 GGGLTE
-3971 AVFDYTLTYGAA
+3971 ATFDYTLTFGAA
-3983 TKLTRTTDAAGF
+3983 TKLTQTTNAAGF
-3995 VNRVNFTVQPVIEIQ
+3995 VNRVAFTTQPVIEIQ

-4016 VANSTVSVTV
+4016 VADSTASVTV
-4026 AMTNGTLDG
+4026 AMTGGGTLSG
-4035 TDTVPAV
+4035 TKTINAV
-4042 GGVATFAGLSASGSV
+4042 AGVATYSGLSASGLISNNN
-4057 STTKVLSFSASQL
+4057 VLAFTSSQL
-4070 TGTSQPAFTL
+4070 TGTSQASFNL
-4080 THGAAHHIRTTAGTG
+4080 THGAAHHLYVAASNDLGTR
-4095 VLSILSGSTRSGI
+4095 SILSGMRKSGI
-4108 NFGQQPAVAIE
+4108 AFGQQPKVAVV
-4119 DADNNR
+4119 DQDNNL
-4125 VTTGAESTQ
+4125 VTTGPDATQ
-4134 TVTVSASASG
+4134 TVTVSADVAG
-4144 LSGTKTVAASSGLVT
+4144 LSGTTTVTASAGLATFSGLT
-4159 YSDLKM
+4159 M
-4165 TALIGN
+4165 TALAGN
-4171 YTLTYTADT
+4171 YTLTYTANT
-4180 SGSTGT
+4180 SGSTGET
-4186 TPFTLTYGAASQL
+4186 SFDLTYGAASKL
-4199 SVSTLAD
+4199 HVSTQAA
-4206 GFVNRADF
+4206 GFVNRAAF
-4214 TTQPAVTVQDSM
+4214 TTQPVVTVQDSM
-4226 GNTVENA
+4226 GNTVA
-4233 SMSIDVTIDTGDLTG
+4233 DSAISIDVTIDSGTLTG
-4248 TTRVN
+4248 TTQVRSVA
-4253 VVNGVATFAGLGK
+4253 GIATFTNLGK
-4266 HGTIGLKTLT
+4266 YGTVGAKRLT
-4276 FSKTGGGVTPAT
+4276 FAKTGGGLTVDT
-4288 QPFTL
+4288 QDFTL
-4293 TYGAVHHL
+4293 TYGAIHHL
-4301 SMAVANTLAN
+4301 NVAVAGTLAN
-4311 DTAWATQPVVTIQDE
+4311 DTAWATQPVVAIQDE
-4326 DNNTVDSSAS
+4326 DNNTVDITDT
-4336 VTLTATGATAVA
+4336 VTLTATGATTVA
-4348 IGGTTSLDAVHGVA
+4348 IGGTTSMQTTNGVA
-4362 NFANKGVKLTGLA
+4362 NFTGKGVKLTGLA

-4380 TATITSPG
+4380 TAEITSG
-4388 TFSVPATITLGYGA
+4388 SGFAKDTAITLGYGA
-4402 ATKLKLTT
+4402 ATKLSLTT
-4410 EPTGFVNRTNFTVQP
+4410 EPTGFVNRSNFTVQP
-4425 VVTVQDISGNTVL
+4425 VVTVQDVSGNTVG
-4438 NSSISIDVTI
+4438 NSTISIDVSI
-4448 DTGDITG
+4448 DSGDVTG
-4455 TKQVAA
+4455 TTRINA
-4461 VNGVATFAGLG
+4461 VGGVATFAGLG
-4472 KAGTIGP
+4472 KTGTIGL
-4479 KTMTFSDAAGA
+4479 KTLTFKDTAGLLTVA
-4490 LAVDTKQFTLTHGAA
+4490 TKQFTLTHGAA
-4505 HHITMAVASTLVN
+4505 HHTTLAVASSLAN
-4518 HTAFGTQPVV
+4518 NTAFATQPVV
-4528 TIYDQDDNVVTS
+4528 TIYDQDDNVVTT
-4540 GSQSIQTVTLS
+4540 GSQSTQTVTLS
-4551 ATGASIAGSVSM
+4551 VSGATTVAISGSLTM
-4563 DAADGVANFNGK
+4563 DAADGVANFTGK
-4575 GVGLTGLV
+4575 GVKLTGLI
-4583 GAKSLTATIS
+4583 GAKSLTATIASPS
-4593 SPNTIVKTETVT
+4593 SITKTETVT
-4605 VTYGAA
+4605 ITYGAA
-4611 TKLAISTDAADA
+4611 TKLVISTDAADA
-4623 SNGSQFGTQPVILV
+4623 SNGSAFGTQPVILV
-4637 QDFSGNTVT
+4637 QDFSGNLVA
-4646 NSTVAVTASVSNGTL
+4646 NSTVNVTASISNGTL
-4661 DGTDTVSASAG
+4661 DGTDTAPAVGG

-4685 GAKTLTFAS
+4685 GDKTLTFSS
-4694 SPLTPATQSITAVTG
+4694 SPLTAASQTITAVTG
-4709 APTQLRIDVAST
+4709 APTQLRIDVAGT

-4726 VFGTQPV
+4726 VFATQPV
-4733 VTLLDASGVVVSV
+4733 VTLLDSTGVVVSA
-4746 GSYSSQRV
+4746 GPNSQREV
-4754 TLSSPDS
+4754 TLSSP
-4761 NISGTLFMNANNG
+4761 NATIGGTVSMNAVAG
-4774 VADFAG
+4774 VADFQG
-4780 NGIKLEGLIGSRSLV
+4780 KGVKLTGLVGSRSLV
-4795 ATISSPSTVTAT
+4795 ATITSPSTVIAT
-4807 AAVTIT
+4807 APVTIT
-4813 YGAAHHL
+4813 YGAAYQL
-4820 HIASGASGIANR
+4820 NISSGASGIANR
-4832 IAFVNQPAIEVRDI
+4832 IVFTNQPAIEVLDI
-4846 SGNVVGNSN
+4846 SGNRVESST
-4855 AQISVAA
+4855 AQITVAA
-4862 TGANGAVLG
+4862 TGTNGGVLG
-4871 GDTSMNATSGIAY
+4871 GDTSMNATAGIAY
-4884 FAQNTNGLKLTGSV
+4884 FAQNTNKLKLTGAV
-4898 GTYRLTYSSGALSA
+4898 GDYRLTYTSSSLSS
-4912 DAEDVVLTHG
+4912 DSEDVTLTHG
-4922 TATKIVVSRNA
+4922 AATKIVVSRSA
-4933 ATAKSGQ
+4933 SGAKSGQ
-4940 AFVTQPKIQ
+4940 AFTVQPKIQ
-4949 VQDADSNLV
+4949 IQDADSNLV
-4958 NTGTAST
+4958 NTGAASSAQVRIT
-4965 AKISIAVSADA
+4965 VSSDA

-4989 PTGFATVDAVAGEA
+4989 SANFELSTASAGEA
-5003 TFVGARLEGVA
+5003 TFASARLEGVA
-5014 ATYALKF
+5014 ATYTLKF
-5021 EVVNT
+5021 ETLNT
-5026 AGFNGLATSQNLAL
+5026 SGFNGVTASQTLAL

-5062 FSPVVTVE
+5062 FSPAVTVE
-5070 ILDAWNNRVLDV
+5070 ILDDWNNRVLDV
-5082 ANSVTIKPTL
+5082 SNTVSVKPTL
-5092 VDAAVLGNEVDATK
+5092 VDAAISGSTIDATK

-5126 GTQFIQFTSTGLLAT
+5126 GTQYVRFTTTAGLTSA
-5141 TSSSFVITNAQ
+5141 TSSSFTITNAQ
-5152 AHHLTWVNAAA
+5152 AHHLTWVNTSAA
-5163 TFSAKNDYAIK
+5163 FSAKNDYALK
-5174 DAANA
+5174 DGANA

-5902 SGLKVIAL
+5902 SGLKAIAL

-5963 QPVIEVQDFYGNRVY
+5963 QPIIEVQDFYGNRVY

-6227 GVVTFNNLIL
+6227 GAVTFNNLIL

-6462 LVISKARQAAVT
+6462 LVISKARQAAVN

-6834 TAPSYA
+6834 TAPSYT

-6849 LIATDANGDTYE
+6849 LIATDANGDAYE

-6888 ARAITSVGRGTASNV
+6888 ARAITSAGRGTASNV

-7008 SSSSGSA
+7008 PSSSGSA

-7061 LTVTEPDMIISWSAP
+7061 LAVTEPDMIISWSAP

-7190 DGKPVKIVSNSED
+7190 DGKSVKIVSNSED